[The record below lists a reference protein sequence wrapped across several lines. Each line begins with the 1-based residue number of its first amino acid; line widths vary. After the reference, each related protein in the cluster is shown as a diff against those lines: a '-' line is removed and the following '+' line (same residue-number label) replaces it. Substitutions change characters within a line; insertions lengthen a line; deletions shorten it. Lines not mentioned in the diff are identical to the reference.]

1 MVLISSPRPVLL
13 LSRLFSRDT
22 CCEVLKSWLGRTLSP
37 ASAHGRSVTGTAGS
51 SSAED
56 GSGPGASALG
66 LQACGAARVPPLSA
80 ARQKADPALFS
91 PRPCSGCSFAC
102 GSVAPSSATHRQ
114 RWSPEASP
122 TPGDVTRVHSDF
134 LVS

>member
-1 MVLISSPRPVLL
+1 MQRTGADQVSWSGGG
-13 LSRLFSRDT
+13 
-22 CCEVLKSWLGRTLSP
+22 KSQVGMF
-37 ASAHGRSVTGTAGS
+37 
-51 SSAED
+51 D
-56 GSGPGASALG
+56 GSLPLPPLLEVTHGLKHLARVLGASALG